1 MGFSL
6 FGIFIPYY
14 GFFILVGIVCAY
26 FFGLIVTKK
35 RHFDV
40 NDYIIVCAYL
50 VGFGF
55 IGAKIL
61 YILVSIKNIDFS
73 LIFRDLKTFDSFMT
87 SGFVFYGGLLGGL
100 LAFVFLKKRH
110 KINSSEYIKV
120 ITPALAIAHCFG
132 RIGCSFAGCCYG
144 KSTTS
149 FFAFIYKESIVA
161 PNNVPL
167 VPIQGI
173 EAFSLFILSL
183 LFLWIA
189 IKKPKVKIHYF
200 YIGFYSVLRFF
211 LEFYRGDIERGY
223 YKGLSTSQIISL
235 VLFILVCI
243 KFIFEIINKQ
253 KKSKISIT
261 S

>member
-1 MGFSL
+1 M
-6 FGIFIPYY
+6 
-14 GFFILVGIVCAY
+14 
-26 FFGLIVTKK
+26 
-35 RHFDV
+35 
-40 NDYIIVCAYL
+40 
-50 VGFGF
+50 
-55 IGAKIL
+55 
-61 YILVSIKNIDFS
+61 
-73 LIFRDLKTFDSFMT
+73 
-87 SGFVFYGGLLGGL
+87 
-100 LAFVFLKKRH
+100 
-110 KINSSEYIKV
+110 
-120 ITPALAIAHCFG
+120 ITPALAIAHCLG

-144 KSTTS
+144 KATTS

-189 IKKPKVKIHYF
+189 IKKPKVKIHYI

-243 KFIFEIINKQ
+243 KLIFEIINKQ
-253 KKSKISIT
+253 KKNKISIT